1 MSANGRPPAL
11 AVAGATGF
19 VGRRL
24 VPALLRRGH
33 PVRCLVRDPERAASV
48 LPEAAELVEA
58 DLERPDGLAGKL
70 EGVVHAHFLVH
81 LMDQGS
87 DYADRERNLAAGFA
101 RAALRAGV
109 GRISYLGGL
118 GERSPHLASRQA
130 TAEALA
136 DHGPPLTY
144 FRAAMIVGPG
154 SESYELLRS
163 IVDRLPVAP
172 SPKWL
177 DNRTQPLGSRDLVAY
192 LRDSPLVAEAA
203 GRTVEIGG
211 PDVLS
216 HREVIVE
223 LARQMGVHGPRWL
236 PITER
241 IARPQVMAA
250 GAATLTYGD
259 PAVAAEL
266 ALGLQE
272 ETIVNDPSGARLFDV
287 RPERIATVF
296 QRCLD
301 EEERASA

>member
-1 MSANGRPPAL
+1 MSSNGRPPAL

-24 VPALLRRGH
+24 VPALIRRGH
-33 PVRCLVRDPERAASV
+33 PVRCLVRDAERAATV
-48 LPEAAELVEA
+48 LPERAELVEA
-58 DLERPDGLAGKL
+58 DLERPDGLAAEL
-70 EGVVHAHFLVH
+70 EGIAHTYFLVH

-87 DYADRERNLAAGFA
+87 DYAERERRTAREFATAASA
-101 RAALRAGV
+101 AGV
-109 GRISYLGGL
+109 GRVSYLGGL
-118 GERSPHLASRQA
+118 GGKSPHLASRRV
-130 TAEALA
+130 TAETLEE
-136 DHGPPLTY
+136 HGPPLTY

-172 SPKWL
+172 APKWL
-177 DNRTQPLGSRDLVAY
+177 DNRTQPLGSRDLIAY
-192 LRDSPLVAEAA
+192 LRDSPAVPEAS
-203 GRTVEIGG
+203 GRTIEIGG

-216 HREVIVE
+216 HREVIDE

-241 IARPQVMAA
+241 IARPEVMAA

-259 PAVAAEL
+259 AAVASEL

-272 ETIVNDPSGARLFDV
+272 ETIVTDPSGAELFDL

-296 QRCLD
+296 QRCLE
-301 EEERASA
+301 EEERAHG

>member
-1 MSANGRPPAL
+1 
-11 AVAGATGF
+11 
-19 VGRRL
+19 
-24 VPALLRRGH
+24 
-33 PVRCLVRDPERAASV
+33 
-48 LPEAAELVEA
+48 
-58 DLERPDGLAGKL
+58 
-70 EGVVHAHFLVH
+70 
-81 LMDQGS
+81 
-87 DYADRERNLAAGFA
+87 
-101 RAALRAGV
+101 
-109 GRISYLGGL
+109 
-118 GERSPHLASRQA
+118 
-130 TAEALA
+130 
-136 DHGPPLTY
+136 
-144 FRAAMIVGPG
+144 MIVGPG

-259 PAVAAEL
+259 PVVAAEL

>member
-1 MSANGRPPAL
+1 MSGNGRAPAL
-11 AVAGATGF
+11 AVVGATGF

-33 PVRCLVRDPERAASV
+33 PVRCLVRDTERAASV
-48 LPEAAELVEA
+48 LPDGAELIEA

-70 EGVVHAHFLVH
+70 EGTVHAHFLVH
-81 LMDQGS
+81 LMDQGA
-87 DYADRERNLAAGFA
+87 DYAARERTVALNFA
-101 RAALRAGV
+101 RASLSAGV
-109 GRISYLGGL
+109 GRVSYLGGL
-118 GERSPHLASRQA
+118 GSRSPHLASRQA
-130 TAEALA
+130 TAQELA

-172 SPKWL
+172 SPRWL
-177 DNRTQPLGSRDLVAY
+177 DNRTQPLGSRDLIAY
-192 LRDSPLVAEAA
+192 LRDSPLVPEAA
-203 GRTVEIGG
+203 GRSVEIGG

-216 HREVIVE
+216 HRQVIDE
-223 LARQMGVHGPRWL
+223 LARQMGVRGPRWL
-236 PITER
+236 PIGER

-259 PAVAAEL
+259 RAVASEL

-272 ETIVNDPSGARLFDV
+272 ETIVNDPTGAQLFNV
-287 RPERIATVF
+287 RPERIGTVF
-296 QRCLD
+296 QRCLQ
-301 EEERASA
+301 EEEKANA